1 MSDLEATDRP
11 RSPRVVEDGIIFHRT
26 RLRTRG
32 GLLAA
37 SCGLALALVGAI
49 LLALPGTLLGF
60 VGFALVF
67 AGLPVLPMTGV
78 PIVSSTSSYVV
89 AIVASAGVWFLIGH
103 VSALRATRRAV
114 ASWPEWLREI
124 RPLALGVWAG
134 SLLALALGALILGA
148 L

>member
-1 MSDLEATDRP
+1 MTPVDEAERP

-32 GLLAA
+32 GLFALLGGF
-37 SCGLALALVGAI
+37 GLAILGAI

-78 PIVSSTSSYVV
+78 PIVSSTSSY
-89 AIVASAGVWFLIGH
+89 ILSILASGALWFALGD

-114 ASWPEWLREI
+114 ASWPEWLREF

>member
-1 MSDLEATDRP
+1 MFAL
-11 RSPRVVEDGIIFHRT
+11 
-26 RLRTRG
+26 LG
-32 GLLAA
+32 GF
-37 SCGLALALVGAI
+37 GLAILGAI

-78 PIVSSTSSYVV
+78 PIVSSTSSYIL
-89 AIVASAGVWFLIGH
+89 AILASGALWFALGH

-114 ASWPEWLREI
+114 ASWPEWLREF

>member
-1 MSDLEATDRP
+1 MNDVDHAERP

-32 GLLAA
+32 GLYALGG
-37 SCGLALALVGAI
+37 GLGVALVGAI
-49 LLALPGTLLGF
+49 LLAMPGTLLGF

-67 AGLPVLPMTGV
+67 AGLPVLPMTGA
-78 PIVSSTSSYVV
+78 PIVSSTTSYLV
-89 AIVASAGVWFLIGH
+89 AILASGALWFLLGH
-103 VSALRATRRAV
+103 LSALRATRRAV
-114 ASWPEWLREI
+114 ASWPEWLREF

-134 SLLALALGALILGA
+134 SLLALALGAVILGA

>member
-1 MSDLEATDRP
+1 MSDVDDALRS
-11 RSPRVVEDGIIFHRT
+11 RSPRVVEDGIIDHRS

-32 GLLAA
+32 GLYATA
-37 SCGLALALVGAI
+37 GGLGVALLGAL

-67 AGLPVLPMTGV
+67 AGLPVLPMTGA
-78 PIVSSTSSYVV
+78 PIVSSTTTYLV
-89 AIVASAGVWFLIGH
+89 AIVASGALWFLLGH

-114 ASWPEWLREI
+114 ASWPEWIREF

-134 SLLALALGALILGA
+134 SLVALALGAIILGA

>member
-1 MSDLEATDRP
+1 MNDVDQAERP

-32 GLLAA
+32 GLYALGG
-37 SCGLALALVGAI
+37 GLGVALVGAI
-49 LLALPGTLLGF
+49 LLAMPGTLLGF

-67 AGLPVLPMTGV
+67 AGLPVLPMTGA
-78 PIVSSTSSYVV
+78 PIVSSTTSYLV
-89 AIVASAGVWFLIGH
+89 AILASGALWFLLGH

-114 ASWPEWLREI
+114 ASWPEWLREF
-124 RPLALGVWAG
+124 RPLALGAWAG
-134 SLLALALGALILGA
+134 SLLALALGAVILGA